1 MILSQSFLLLLSLP
15 LFVLASPPRTGTTQ
29 PSAIPSHPPPG
40 NQQEADSTCPDYK
53 TCSTKGLAYWKT
65 LQATLADPNSRDR
78 TDGLSLFNTHYKA
91 SFDYTSPA
99 DPDLH
104 QDLLNHGLEA
114 DQLDRWTTYD
124 KKPSTTTHFFAPYEN
139 IFDTHGGAIIAEANY
154 RDWDTAKK
162 LPWSEL
168 MYVTYALAARRAD
181 DENAHPFL
189 TDDDEEPHPP
199 GGPISGLKHVI
210 QHIVVN
216 PETKVV
222 LRNAYESNGFVAG
235 ADK

>member
-1 MILSQSFLLLLSLP
+1 MILSQFSRLVLSLP
-15 LFVLASPPRTGTTQ
+15 LLVLASPPPTSTAQ
-29 PSAIPSHPPPG
+29 PSAIPSNPPPG
-40 NQQEADSTCPDYK
+40 NQLEDDDDVCSDYK

-65 LQATLADPNSRDR
+65 LQAILANPNSRDR
-78 TDGLSLFNTHYKA
+78 TDGLSLFNAHYKA

-114 DQLDRWTTYD
+114 DHLDRWTTYN
-124 KKPSTTTHFFAPYEN
+124 KKPYTTSPTNHFFAPYEN

-154 RDWDTAKK
+154 RDWDNAKN

-168 MYVTYALAARRAD
+168 MYITYAFAARRAD
-181 DENAHPFL
+181 EENRNPIL

-199 GGPISGLKHVI
+199 
-210 QHIVVN
+210 
-216 PETKVV
+216 
-222 LRNAYESNGFVAG
+222 
-235 ADK
+235 